1 MFQGGDRVSKTP
13 CGGFDSC
20 PVCQGK
26 TMGSRTTITVDDVFK
41 ATADNCEICAGMWF
55 YDDTGECMRCGHL
68 PREKQ

>member
-1 MFQGGDRVSKTP
+1 
-13 CGGFDSC
+13 
-20 PVCQGK
+20 
-26 TMGSRTTITVDDVFK
+26 MGSKTTITMGEVFK